1 MMTPM
6 ISSLS
11 GLAEPSPLP
20 QLPLSAQPAT
30 PSGGF
35 ANWMVAQLDEVQQ
48 LEKSAEQ
55 GLLGVASGQADSLHQ
70 VMIDLEQ
77 AKLSFQLLLQ
87 VRNRALEAYQEV
99 MRMQI

>member
-1 MMTPM
+1 MMPM
-6 ISSLS
+6 IASLS
-11 GLAEPSPLP
+11 AVAEPSALQ
-20 QLPLSAQPAT
+20 QLSLGAQPVA

-35 ANWMVAQLDEVQQ
+35 AHWMVAQLDEVQQ